1 MSPWPHHLT
10 LKVKNKVARDS
21 ENHGVERAVDSRWET
36 GPAFSHFWRS
46 PCSRTLMANPL
57 SSPLS
62 ASPFMISKYPSH
74 RVGTS
79 LWHRHRCLH
88 VCSLASV
95 LWTPFPFLSPPSC
108 WLLLPPHTFPFYCH
122 TFVVKS
128 KSCIWKKHIIFVIF
142 SLDYFAQHLQ
152 FQQWFWKLCNS
163 ILLYG

>member
-10 LKVKNKVARDS
+10 LKVKNKGVRDS

-36 GPAFSHFWRS
+36 SPAFSRFWRS

-62 ASPFMISKYPSH
+62 ASPFMIHHTERGLHYDIATG
-74 RVGTS
+74 VY
-79 LWHRHRCLH
+79 H
-88 VCSLASV
+88 VCSLAPV
-95 LWTPFPFLSPPSC
+95 LRTPFPFLSPPSC

-142 SLDYFAQHLQ
+142 SLGYFAQHLQ